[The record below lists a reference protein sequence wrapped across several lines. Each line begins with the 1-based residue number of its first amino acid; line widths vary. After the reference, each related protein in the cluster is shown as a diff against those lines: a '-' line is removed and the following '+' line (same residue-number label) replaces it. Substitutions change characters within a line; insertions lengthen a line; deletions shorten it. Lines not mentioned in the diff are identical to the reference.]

1 MKKSRRKFYKLGI
14 ALMCVVTLLAI
25 NMMPQG
31 FGFYGKATADS
42 ISKKLEL
49 KVSPEQESYKAGD
62 EIVVK
67 TEYKNETD
75 GGSSE
80 KQFVVDLKYSKDFL
94 ELKDGEEYQVVTL
107 KKGDTAKLEY
117 RFKVDKDISD
127 IKDKIE
133 VNVKEDGEIS
143 FVRQA
148 VTRSLSKA
156 AATAI
161 PKLKRSNN
169 SGVFRVVKK
178 WSDGAEAHHDDYITV
193 QLQRNGTD
201 YGSPK
206 RINKGSGWA
215 GVFTNLPIK
224 DGSGNSY
231 RYRIKEKETTG
242 YHTEYKPVTTA
253 GSSSAPV
260 YTQVIINDKI
270 EINKKIDAL
279 KDNKPE
285 DSFNKNPDTDVN
297 GEDDYRLYLDI
308 NGGVREKPIDVLFV
322 VDNTTSMITNQMPY
336 EGHNHKRD
344 WIASEILNGKG
355 STGKNYGSG
364 QSKPDGLISKIMH
377 LNKNNKVAL
386 MTFCG
391 PEHHADK
398 YWKRDANSFTDAI
411 IPWSSLSQN
420 NSVPYAEV
428 RCKNDG
434 GWGTNYSSAL
444 LRANEYFSKDGIRDD
459 GNDKFMIFVSD
470 GKPNATMIKTGNPSY
485 LLEYQYGVYQGNGVR
500 MYDVEGKGTM
510 EFYADYFVANNPEVE
525 TFTIGIKKSG
535 EGHYEKLQQMAP
547 GNYYSAET
555 GQELADAFDDIKSL
569 MYPTAVEIKD
579 DLSQY
584 VKLNMGASDLKVER
598 TYKENGVEKKE
609 LVWKHDGAIT
619 AGGGKIG
626 TVVGNGN
633 KCIDYVTYHPSNSNN
648 TTGQIRLVFKRD
660 YRIGKDNKFT
670 ISFNVKTSETAK
682 KEFKKNLGTYPHEGD
697 ENTDYGK
704 NDTSSKQPGFYSN
717 NKAVAEYTVGS
728 KTKVTKEYQKPVIQ
742 TKLDVDFKKIDAL
755 DGKGIPGVKF
765 KLYKATATTDLPVTD
780 WKKGDEIEP
789 KVSGSDGEFSL
800 KNIESGKRY
809 ILEETHTAP
818 GYVMPQNA
826 KWYIAY
832 DSGKTGK
839 AEGLRIYDSTGK
851 KMDICSDITYHIK
864 NERLYELPKAGG
876 MGTYIFYGIGAFMA
890 MMAIML
896 FRMKLGRRR
905 GMI

>member
-169 SGVFRVVKK
+169 SGVFRIVKK

-285 DSFNKNPDTDVN
+285 DSYYEI
-297 GEDDYRLYLDI
+297 GRASC
-308 NGGVREKPIDVLFV
+308 RERV
-322 VDNTTSMITNQMPY
+322 
-336 EGHNHKRD
+336 
-344 WIASEILNGKG
+344 
-355 STGKNYGSG
+355 
-364 QSKPDGLISKIMH
+364 
-377 LNKNNKVAL
+377 
-386 MTFCG
+386 
-391 PEHHADK
+391 
-398 YWKRDANSFTDAI
+398 
-411 IPWSSLSQN
+411 
-420 NSVPYAEV
+420 
-428 RCKNDG
+428 
-434 GWGTNYSSAL
+434 
-444 LRANEYFSKDGIRDD
+444 
-459 GNDKFMIFVSD
+459 
-470 GKPNATMIKTGNPSY
+470 
-485 LLEYQYGVYQGNGVR
+485 
-500 MYDVEGKGTM
+500 
-510 EFYADYFVANNPEVE
+510 
-525 TFTIGIKKSG
+525 
-535 EGHYEKLQQMAP
+535 
-547 GNYYSAET
+547 
-555 GQELADAFDDIKSL
+555 
-569 MYPTAVEIKD
+569 
-579 DLSQY
+579 
-584 VKLNMGASDLKVER
+584 
-598 TYKENGVEKKE
+598 
-609 LVWKHDGAIT
+609 
-619 AGGGKIG
+619 
-626 TVVGNGN
+626 
-633 KCIDYVTYHPSNSNN
+633 
-648 TTGQIRLVFKRD
+648 
-660 YRIGKDNKFT
+660 
-670 ISFNVKTSETAK
+670 
-682 KEFKKNLGTYPHEGD
+682 
-697 ENTDYGK
+697 
-704 NDTSSKQPGFYSN
+704 
-717 NKAVAEYTVGS
+717 
-728 KTKVTKEYQKPVIQ
+728 
-742 TKLDVDFKKIDAL
+742 
-755 DGKGIPGVKF
+755 
-765 KLYKATATTDLPVTD
+765 
-780 WKKGDEIEP
+780 
-789 KVSGSDGEFSL
+789 
-800 KNIESGKRY
+800 
-809 ILEETHTAP
+809 
-818 GYVMPQNA
+818 
-826 KWYIAY
+826 
-832 DSGKTGK
+832 
-839 AEGLRIYDSTGK
+839 
-851 KMDICSDITYHIK
+851 
-864 NERLYELPKAGG
+864 
-876 MGTYIFYGIGAFMA
+876 
-890 MMAIML
+890 
-896 FRMKLGRRR
+896 
-905 GMI
+905 